1 MENKIAGLL
10 TVKLEDINSDDL
22 KLMISELHREL
33 DIRENEKR
41 KKMIN
46 NFLDALDELREN
58 GYDPYID
65 LYGVDTEES
74 CYLDK
79 ENIYFD

>member
-22 KLMISELHREL
+22 NLMVSEFRKEL
-33 DIRENEKR
+33 DMRRDTKR

-58 GYDPYID
+58 GWDPYID
-65 LYGVDTEES
+65 LYGIDTEES